1 MLRLKVLGG
10 LSVTRD
16 GRPLSGALAQP
27 RRLAVLALLARSG
40 QSGVPRERIVA
51 TLWPDVED
59 ERARH
64 TFNQTLY
71 AIRREAADDEVI
83 AGMRELRLNTDLV
96 SIDVVDFQSAVANR
110 DLQRAV
116 ELYDGPFLDGFH
128 LPGTDEFARWVERER
143 GTLERT
149 YTTALEQLARDATA
163 RDDHLAAVQWWRTRA
178 SRDPLDARV
187 AIALMQALD
196 AAGDRSG
203 AIQHARVYELLVDEE
218 LSLPPDREVVRFAAA
233 LRRDQRAAADA
244 AVPVALDEPS
254 PPVAVGIAV
263 PADTKVL
270 LAQLEGV
277 GRDFPLSIEKLCPV
291 LSYYVVRDW
300 QDGCQRC
307 MEILRY
313 GGMGHTMSI
322 HSQNEQVILEFGLKK
337 PAYRVIVNSPTTHG
351 SIGLTTGLDP
361 AMTLGCGGYGGNITS
376 DNISPRHLLNVKR
389 LAYEITP
396 AANRFERG
404 ATPAVGQEIPPPKG
418 LAADELTRQ
427 IDAFLGSKGFRSA
440 GPASSAAAPATAMPG
455 SSASTPPL
463 SFVCE
468 DDVRDAL
475 KAGRK
480 LVLSERAIVTPAARD
495 LGEQH
500 QVFETPPWRS

>member
-1 MLRLKVLGG
+1 VLRLKVLGG

-27 RRLAVLALLARSG
+27 RRLAVLALLARGG
-40 QSGVPRERIVA
+40 QSGVARERIVA

-83 AGMRELRLNTDLV
+83 AGMRELRLNTELV

-116 ELYDGPFLDGFH
+116 DLYDGPFLDGFH
-128 LPGTDEFARWVERER
+128 LPGTDEFARWAERER

-163 RDDHLAAVQWWRTRA
+163 SEDHLAAVHWWRTRA
-178 SRDPLDARV
+178 ARDPLDARV

-203 AIQHARVYELLVDEE
+203 AIQHARVYELLIDEE
-218 LSLPPDREVVRFAAA
+218 LSLPPDREVVRVAAA

-263 PADTKVL
+263 PADSEAEAAEPIEQPNAAPEEASASRRPAAFPAAEFRLTPMRSMETQEL
-270 LAQLEGV
+270 PLA
-277 GRDFPLSIEKLCPV
+277 RRRSRPL
-291 LSYYVVRDW
+291 
-300 QDGCQRC
+300 
-307 MEILRY
+307 
-313 GGMGHTMSI
+313 
-322 HSQNEQVILEFGLKK
+322 
-337 PAYRVIVNSPTTHG
+337 YRRPGFLAAAALAAV
-351 SIGLTTGLDP
+351 
-361 AMTLGCGGYGGNITS
+361 ATLGTF
-376 DNISPRHLLNVKR
+376 LLMR
-389 LAYEITP
+389 C
-396 AANRFERG
+396 
-404 ATPAVGQEIPPPKG
+404 
-418 LAADELTRQ
+418 
-427 IDAFLGSKGFRSA
+427 A
-440 GPASSAAAPATAMPG
+440 GP
-455 SSASTPPL
+455 
-463 SFVCE
+463 
-468 DDVRDAL
+468 
-475 KAGRK
+475 
-480 LVLSERAIVTPAARD
+480 
-495 LGEQH
+495 
-500 QVFETPPWRS
+500 